1 MSQTPRGSDA
11 VRQSRFVLNL
21 LLAGAVLASV
31 SACGTQPTLRPASQ
45 SAAPMARMVK
55 VRGLPTDYYKGT
67 EGLTGTPLVQALNGA
82 VAKHTDLGYD
92 TARDHLFADVADT
105 NDDNIVEDIYT
116 GEAFTGVRD
125 RGTASKHNLN
135 TEHTWPQSLGAK
147 GAARSDLHHL
157 QSSDAGINGSRGSFA
172 FGTVAGSPTF
182 QFPAIDG
189 KTCIGEDARGNTVCE
204 PRPGVRGDI
213 ARGLLYFYVVY
224 GGYDSTSL
232 KNFVNEVRTL
242 VAWHDMDPVDAAE
255 RERNERVWQVQGNR
269 NPFIDEPSFVARA
282 AFNRMDLSRP
292 SRPSRPR

>member
-1 MSQTPRGSDA
+1 M
-11 VRQSRFVLNL
+11 RQSRFVLNL

-31 SACGTQPTLRPASQ
+31 SACGTQPTLRPAVAS
-45 SAAPMARMVK
+45 SALMARKIK
-55 VRGLPTDYYKGT
+55 VRGLPADYYKGT
-67 EGLTGTPLVQALNGA
+67 EGLAGPALVQALNGV

-92 TARDHLFADVADT
+92 TARDHLFGDVADT
-105 NDDNIVEDIYT
+105 DDDDIVEDIYT

-182 QFPAIDG
+182 QFPAVDG
-189 KTCIGEDARGNTVCE
+189 KTRIGEDARGNTVCE

-269 NPFIDEPSFVARA
+269 NPFIDEPTFVARA
-282 AFNRMDLSRP
+282 AFDRMDLSRP
-292 SRPSRPR
+292 NRPSRPR